1 MAINLEEIE
10 LAIMVCAH
18 FLRLV
23 LRVGSFR
30 LLHTS
35 TIPVSLV
42 PPVMGG
48 IQPTALKVLVLL
60 LMGIKQRLLWP
71 RGRSEA
77 DDNPGHLADGLRLH
91 ARAQKG
97 RARVGLFPLRKPW
110 GRMDMCMGVWGS
122 LPKVGPDV
130 QWQASRRQP
139 GARVVCLP
147 PCLLCW
153 QGPSRRRWL
162 LLHRPRREAAAS
174 TRVLTRARPEA
185 SKLRAAPYLLEAVPS
200 HPQLP
205 QRRHPPHR
213 QGVQPEGSASTW
225 RRRCA

>member
-1 MAINLEEIE
+1 MTLLAINLEEIE

-91 ARAQKG
+91 ARGPKRQSQSRFVSLAETLGKDG
-97 RARVGLFPLRKPW
+97 HVYG
-110 GRMDMCMGVWGS
+110 CMG
-122 LPKVGPDV
+122 
-130 QWQASRRQP
+130 
-139 GARVVCLP
+139 
-147 PCLLCW
+147 
-153 QGPSRRRWL
+153 
-162 LLHRPRREAAAS
+162 E
-174 TRVLTRARPEA
+174 LT
-185 SKLRAAPYLLEAVPS
+185 
-200 HPQLP
+200 
-205 QRRHPPHR
+205 
-213 QGVQPEGSASTW
+213 
-225 RRRCA
+225 